1 MFAFI
6 VRRMLI
12 AIPIVLLSSFLVFML
27 VAASGDPL
35 EDLRLRPGIQPSVVE
50 ARERELGLD
59 KPLPERYWNWLTDF
73 VQGDFGKNL
82 KGQEVRPQ
90 ITRALGLT
98 LRLVLI
104 SSLIAVLIGLTV
116 GVISAVRQYSAFD
129 YGSTFFSFLF
139 FAMPVFWFAVLLKEF
154 GAIRLNE
161 TIGDWGLKIF
171 TIGSES
177 TPAPDSL
184 LNRLWDYAG
193 HAILP
198 IITLAVISYAAY
210 SRFTRASMLETM
222 SSDYVRTAKAKGLS
236 NKRVIFRHA
245 FRTALIPVITLI
257 AIDFGLVLGGAFITE
272 NIFAYNG
279 MGTLFRNAL
288 LPYPDP
294 NPALAYLMITAL
306 MVVIFNL
313 LADIAYA
320 YLDPRI
326 RLD

>member
-1 MFAFI
+1 MLAFI

-12 AIPIVLLSSFLVFML
+12 AIPILFLSSLLVFML
-27 VAASGDPL
+27 VTASGDPL
-35 EDLRLRPGIQPSVVE
+35 EDLRLRPGIQQSVINQ
-50 ARERELGLD
+50 REHELGLD
-59 KPLPERYWNWLTDF
+59 KPFIQRYWDWLSKF
-73 VQGDFGKNL
+73 VKGDFGKNL

-90 ITRALGLT
+90 LTRALGLT

-104 SSLIAVLIGLTV
+104 SSILAMILGLAV

-129 YGSTFFSFLF
+129 YSATFISFLF

-154 GAIRLNE
+154 GAIKLNGW
-161 TIGDWGLKIF
+161 ISNWGFKIF

-177 TPAPDSL
+177 TPLPHSF

-198 IITLAVISYAAY
+198 VITLAIISYAGY

-236 NKRVIFRHA
+236 NRRVILRHG

-257 AIDFGLVLGGAFITE
+257 AIDFGAVLGGAFITE
-272 NIFAYNG
+272 NIFAWNG
-279 MGTLFRNAL
+279 STLR
-288 LPYPDP
+288 
-294 NPALAYLMITAL
+294 
-306 MVVIFNL
+306 
-313 LADIAYA
+313 
-320 YLDPRI
+320 
-326 RLD
+326 